1 MDLFGELKLWFV
13 LPQRAPARV
22 AGSEPLD
29 ASSFLIYNPSEAA
42 NVDFQQNVYE
52 YEYELVWLCLV
63 RNIISMKCTILTA
76 F

>member
-1 MDLFGELKLWFV
+1 MDLFGELKWWFV

-42 NVDFQQNVYE
+42 NVDFQQNVWLMG
-52 YEYELVWLCLV
+52 ELCSGS
-63 RNIISMKCTILTA
+63 RCTVGMHVLL
-76 F
+76 